1 MKTAGFSFLVALV
14 MALSGA
20 ACDGGGGGGGNGGGD
35 DTLPEDGSGGELI
48 EDSGG
53 GGGPQWAAVPGATLG
68 DVTQVRGFD
77 AAAGALYLTVT
88 SPVSAGLFHLDLAG
102 GAEEFAK
109 IFEGTGLALATEA
122 GTYMALWES
131 KAGSLVQVN
140 LEGEAADL
148 SFNFPQREIQRMVYT
163 DGLLYLLS
171 KNWEVAEYHVNR
183 GSAAA
188 MQWDQLGAAS
198 NETALGFHSDGDT
211 VAIVTVR
218 NDIPLGLN
226 CRSIAANAT
235 EADAWSDCPDFPQH
249 LGAGPND
256 PYSVKAS
263 VTGDGEI
270 MAAWFEILKTGQKS
284 YEVQAGTIGG
294 GWSVVAGLPDGVAP
308 SAMLVAGSTLYVAY
322 QGRGGGE
329 QVFTHTTV
337 SGVGGTPGVT
347 GIGGGLPEPSG
358 DKSGVVG
365 LAADGASVYALY
377 QDYNA
382 GGSTL
387 TAYKMIGE

>member
-1 MKTAGFSFLVALV
+1 MKTAWISRLAALLLV
-14 MALSGA
+14 LSGA
-20 ACDGGGGGGGNGGGD
+20 GCDGGSGSGGGGAGGD
-35 DTLPEDGSGGELI
+35 DTVAAADGVGEVE

-53 GGGPQWAAVPGATLG
+53 GGALWGMVPGASQG

-77 AAAGALYLTVT
+77 AAEGALFITIT
-88 SPVSAGLFHLDLAG
+88 SPVAAGLFRLDVAG
-102 GAEEFAK
+102 GGQEFTK
-109 IFEGTGLALATEA
+109 LFEGTGLTLATEA
-122 GTYMALWES
+122 GTYMALWEN

-148 SFNFPQREIQRMVYT
+148 SFNFEQREIQRMVFV

-198 NETALGFHSDGDT
+198 NETALGFHSDGDA

-226 CRSIAANAT
+226 CKTIAANAG
-235 EADAWSDCPDFPQH
+235 EGDAWADCPDFPQH

-256 PYSVKAS
+256 PYSVKAA
-263 VTGDGEI
+263 VTGEGAV
-270 MAAWFEILKTGQKS
+270 MAAWFEILKAGQRT
-284 YEVQAGTIGG
+284 YEVQVGSMDG
-294 GWSVVAGLPDGVAP
+294 GWSVVGGLPDGKEP
-308 SAMLVAGSTLYVAY
+308 SALLVAGGTLYVAY
-322 QGRGGGE
+322 QGKGGGQ
-329 QVFTHTTV
+329 QVFTV
-337 SGVGGTPGVT
+337 DAGGGDAAPAGA
-347 GIGGGLPEPSG
+347 GLPEPG
-358 DKSGVVG
+358 HDKSGVIG
-365 LAADGASVYALY
+365 LAADGGAVYALF

-387 TAYKMIGE
+387 TAYAFTGN